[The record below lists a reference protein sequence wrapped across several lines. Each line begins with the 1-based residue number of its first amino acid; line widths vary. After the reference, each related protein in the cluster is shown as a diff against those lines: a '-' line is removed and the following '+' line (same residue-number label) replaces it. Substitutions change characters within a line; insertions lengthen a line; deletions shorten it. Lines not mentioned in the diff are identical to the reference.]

1 MKETLKAVKKQ
12 IDLEKRYCFPQN
24 ISVVNFKGRHIVI
37 SVDTL
42 NWLVLENKKQLS
54 VFQFLK
60 NNSIRN
66 TLKEF
71 AENEYDVKFV
81 ITQVEAKDFEN
92 TDVTQVS
99 KKRVQIHL
107 TNNCNL
113 RCPHCYMF
121 SGHSRENELTTDELH
136 KILSCL
142 KKEGWNAVT
151 FTGGEICMR
160 KDFYDIIEYAKKEGY
175 TIQLLTNGTMWTQ
188 KLISKIS
195 PLIDMIQISID
206 GFDEKENSKIRG
218 KGNFAKALKTV
229 DVFAKSGIQTEVA
242 ITPFFDDELIAYKEN
257 FSNFALDLLSKYD
270 HRNFRIKF
278 TADLLDGREI
288 HFSAKQKKQ
297 YEKIMTDIY
306 HLCYGEQI
314 EDMSFIDAIKK
325 KRLFNNCSYG
335 NLCINSE
342 GDVFL
347 CGRLTLLKP
356 IANIRKDSFS
366 KIVEISKKAHYLSE
380 INHFQPCRNCELK
393 NICGGGCRITYF
405 PEFTEKDVLTMDMK
419 SISPRK
425 CSKKNKEFYYDLM
438 IRTNQKLFK

>member
-12 IDLEKRYCFPQN
+12 IDLEKRYGFPKN
-24 ISVVNFKGRHIVI
+24 ISVVNFKGKYLVI

-42 NWLVLENKKQLS
+42 NWLVLDNKEQLS
-54 VFQFLK
+54 IFQFLK

-66 TLKEF
+66 TLKKF

-92 TDVTQVS
+92 TEVVQVS
-99 KKRVQIHL
+99 EKRVQIHL

-121 SGHSRENELTTDELH
+121 SGRSSENELTTDELCG
-136 KILSCL
+136 ILSFF

-160 KDFYDIIEYAKKEGY
+160 KDLYEIVKYAKKEGY

-188 KLISKIS
+188 NLISKIN

-206 GFDEKENSKIRG
+206 GFDEKENSKVRG
-218 KGNFAKALKTV
+218 EGNFIKALKAV
-229 DVFAKSGIQTEVA
+229 DIFAKSGIQTEVA
-242 ITPFFDDELIAYKEN
+242 ITPFFDKELIANKEK
-257 FSNFALDLLSKYD
+257 FSKFALDLLSKYD
-270 HRNFRIKF
+270 NKNFRIKF

-288 HFSAKQKKQ
+288 HFSTKQKKQ

-314 EDMSFIDAIKK
+314 EDMSFINAVKE

-335 NLCINSE
+335 NLCINSK

-347 CGRLTLLKP
+347 CGRLTLLKS
-356 IANIRKDSFS
+356 IGNLQKNSFS
-366 KIVEISKKAHYLSE
+366 EIVAISKKAHQLSE
-380 INHFQPCRNCELK
+380 INNFQPCRNCELK

-405 PEFTEKDVLTMDMK
+405 PEFTEKDVLTMDIK